1 MFHIFAI
8 LKKCKNDEEKY
19 DLDIDHHNGADICRP
34 FVYAVRIYGGDGED
48 ARTALL
54 GRRET
59 QPLLFVDGLGEKR
72 DKKLSRGRIADGGA
86 RNV

>member
-1 MFHIFAI
+1 M
-8 LKKCKNDEEKY
+8 
-19 DLDIDHHNGADICRP
+19 DIDHHNGADICRP